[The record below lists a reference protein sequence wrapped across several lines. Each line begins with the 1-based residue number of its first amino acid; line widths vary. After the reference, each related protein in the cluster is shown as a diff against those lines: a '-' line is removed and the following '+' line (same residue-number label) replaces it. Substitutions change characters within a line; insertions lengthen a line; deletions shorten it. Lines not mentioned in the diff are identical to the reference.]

1 MNDAIKKSLT
11 DILMCIDGIHFH
23 LQGKQDFIWYQ
34 NSITVKRAVEREL
47 SILGEAVARILKV
60 EKDFP
65 LSKAP
70 EIIAFRNRV
79 IHAYDAVDD
88 NLVWKIIVKDIP
100 VLHQEVV
107 KLINHSL

>member
-1 MNDAIKKSLT
+1 MNDLVKKSLT
-11 DILMCIDGIHFH
+11 DNLICIDGIVH
-23 LQGKQDFIWYQ
+23 LQGKRDFLWYT

-47 SILGEAVARILKV
+47 SIIGEAINRILKID
-60 EKDFP
+60 KNFP

-88 NLVWKIIVKDIP
+88 NLVWKVIMMDIP
-100 VLHQEVV
+100 VLQKEVLA
-107 KLINHSL
+107 LI